1 MDKKQPSIDNKGNK
15 RWFVNGKLH
24 RIDGPAIEYMS
35 GGKEWHLYGNLHRE
49 DGPAVVGDAV
59 NLWYLNDLLHRE
71 DGPAAECA
79 NGDKEWYSKGMLH
92 RTDGPAIEY
101 MGRGKEWWLNSVWL
115 SFEEWLA
122 QTTGLTDEEKVMMK
136 LKYG

>member
-1 MDKKQPSIDNKGNK
+1 MDDVQPSIDNKGNK

-35 GGKEWHLYGNLHRE
+35 GGKEWHLNGILHRE
-49 DGPAVVGDAV
+49 DGPAATGVAA

-71 DGPAAECA
+71 DGPAVEGS

-101 MGRGKEWWLNSVWL
+101 MSGVIEWWLDSKWL
-115 SFEEWLA
+115 SFDEWLRRNNE
-122 QTTGLTDEEKVMMK
+122 LTDEEKVMMK
-136 LKYG
+136 LQYG